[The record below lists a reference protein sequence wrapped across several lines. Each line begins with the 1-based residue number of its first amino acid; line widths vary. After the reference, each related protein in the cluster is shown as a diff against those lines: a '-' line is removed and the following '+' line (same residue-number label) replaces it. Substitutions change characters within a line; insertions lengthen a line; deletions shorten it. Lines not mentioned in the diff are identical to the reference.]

1 LSKIDFVGRS
11 TSIMHIGRFRLGM
24 RTFKTALSV
33 VLCVLLFHVLGRDN
47 PLIAT
52 IAAVVSLRQDMTSTV
67 SIGKERILGNT
78 VGSVAAMSYLL
89 VQHFFLQTLFLQLV
103 LLPILVALVVIF
115 QDGID
120 NNSGI
125 ITGIAT
131 FILISLSTPQG
142 ESVIVALD
150 RILDTFIGVGVAIF
164 LNTVIKPPKME
175 EQREIENDLAKLK
188 EQEQDLQDTLTQVH
202 EKIKAKEKDE
212 K

>member
-1 LSKIDFVGRS
+1 
-11 TSIMHIGRFRLGM
+11 MHVGRFRLGM

-52 IAAVVSLRQDMTSTV
+52 ITAVVSLRQDMTSTV

-78 VGSVAAMSYLL
+78 VGSIAAMIYLL
-89 VQHFFLQTLFLQLV
+89 VQHFLPQTLFLQLI
-103 LLPILVALVVIF
+103 LLPVLVALVIIF
-115 QDGID
+115 LDGID

-131 FILISLSTPQG
+131 FILITLSTPQG

-150 RILDTFIGVGVAIF
+150 RIVDTFIGVGVAIF
-164 LNTVIKPPKME
+164 LNTILRPP
-175 EQREIENDLAKLK
+175 EIEKEKEIESDLTELK
-188 EQEQDLQDTLTQVH
+188 GKEQDLQETLAKVH
-202 EKIKAKEKDE
+202 EKIKDKKDE

>member
-1 LSKIDFVGRS
+1 
-11 TSIMHIGRFRLGM
+11 MHIGRFRLGM

-33 VLCVLLFHVLGRDN
+33 VICVLLFHVLGRDN

-52 IAAVVSLRQDMTSTV
+52 ITAIVSLRQDMTSTV

-78 VGSVAAMSYLL
+78 VGSLAAMIYLV
-89 VQHFFLQTLFLQLV
+89 VQHFLPQTLLLQLT
-103 LLPILVALVVIF
+103 LLPTLVALVVIF

-131 FILISLSTPQG
+131 FILITLSTPQG

-150 RILDTFIGVGVAIF
+150 RIVDTFIGVGVAIF
-164 LNTVIKPPKME
+164 LNTVLKPPKME
-175 EQREIENDLAKLK
+175 EQREIENDLTKLK
-188 EQEQDLQDTLTQVH
+188 EQEQGLQDSLDEVH
-202 EKIKAKEKDE
+202 QKIKDKEKDE
-212 K
+212 KK

>member
-1 LSKIDFVGRS
+1 
-11 TSIMHIGRFRLGM
+11 MHVGRFRLGM

-52 IAAVVSLRQDMTSTV
+52 ITAVVSLRQDMTSTV

-78 VGSVAAMSYLL
+78 VGSIAAMIYLL
-89 VQHFFLQTLFLQLV
+89 VQHFLPQTLFLQLI
-103 LLPILVALVVIF
+103 LLPVLVALVIIF
-115 QDGID
+115 LDGID

-131 FILISLSTPQG
+131 FILITLSTPQG

-150 RILDTFIGVGVAIF
+150 RIVDTFIGVGVAIF
-164 LNTVIKPPKME
+164 LNTILRPP
-175 EQREIENDLAKLK
+175 EIEKEKEIESDLTELK
-188 EQEQDLQDTLTQVH
+188 GKEQDLQETLAKVH
-202 EKIKAKEKDE
+202 EKIKDKEKDE

>member
-1 LSKIDFVGRS
+1 
-11 TSIMHIGRFRLGM
+11 M

-33 VLCVLLFHVLGRDN
+33 VICVLLFHVLGRDN

-52 IAAVVSLRQDMTSTV
+52 ITAIVSLRQDMTSTV

-78 VGSVAAMSYLL
+78 VGSLAAMIYLV
-89 VQHFFLQTLFLQLV
+89 VQHFLPQTLLLQLT
-103 LLPILVALVVIF
+103 LLPTLVALVVIF

-131 FILISLSTPQG
+131 FILITLSTPQG

-150 RILDTFIGVGVAIF
+150 RIVDTFIGVGVAIF
-164 LNTVIKPPKME
+164 LNTVLKPPKME
-175 EQREIENDLAKLK
+175 EQREIENDLTKLK
-188 EQEQDLQDTLTQVH
+188 EQEQGLQDSLDEVH
-202 EKIKAKEKDE
+202 QKIKDKEKDE
-212 K
+212 KK

>member
-1 LSKIDFVGRS
+1 
-11 TSIMHIGRFRLGM
+11 MHVGRFRLGM

-52 IAAVVSLRQDMTSTV
+52 ITAVVSLRQDMTSTV

-78 VGSVAAMSYLL
+78 VGSIAAMIYLL
-89 VQHFFLQTLFLQLV
+89 VQHFLPQTLFLQLI
-103 LLPILVALVVIF
+103 LLPVLVALVIIF
-115 QDGID
+115 LDGID

-131 FILISLSTPQG
+131 FILITLSAPQG

-150 RILDTFIGVGVAIF
+150 RIVDTFIGVGVAIF
-164 LNTVIKPPKME
+164 LNTILRPP
-175 EQREIENDLAKLK
+175 EIEKEKEIESDLTELK
-188 EQEQDLQDTLTQVH
+188 GKEQDLQETLAKVH
-202 EKIKAKEKDE
+202 EKIKDKKDE

>member
-1 LSKIDFVGRS
+1 
-11 TSIMHIGRFRLGM
+11 MHVGRFRLGM

-52 IAAVVSLRQDMTSTV
+52 ITAVVSLRQDMTSTV

-78 VGSVAAMSYLL
+78 VGSIAAMIYLL
-89 VQHFFLQTLFLQLV
+89 VQHFLPQTLFLQLI
-103 LLPILVALVVIF
+103 LLPVLVALVIIF
-115 QDGID
+115 LDGID

-131 FILISLSTPQG
+131 FILITLSAPQG

-150 RILDTFIGVGVAIF
+150 RIVDTFIGVGVAIF
-164 LNTVIKPPKME
+164 LNTILRPP
-175 EQREIENDLAKLK
+175 EIEKEKEIESDLTELK
-188 EQEQDLQDTLTQVH
+188 GKEQDLQETLAKVH
-202 EKIKAKEKDE
+202 EKIKDKEKDE

>member
-1 LSKIDFVGRS
+1 MFIGRS
-11 TSIMHIGRFRLGM
+11 TNTTHIGIGRFRLGM

-33 VLCVLLFHVLGRDN
+33 VVCVLLFHVLGRDN

-78 VGSVAAMSYLL
+78 VGSVAAMIYLV
-89 VQHFFLQTLFLQLV
+89 VQHFFPHTLFLQLV
-103 LLPILVALVVIF
+103 LLPILVAIVVIF
-115 QDGID
+115 QDGIG

-131 FILISLSTPQG
+131 FILITLSTPQG

-150 RILDTFIGVGVAIF
+150 RIVDTFIGVGVAIF
-164 LNTVIKPPKME
+164 LNIVIKPPETE
-175 EQREIENDLAKLK
+175 EQREIENDLTKLK
-188 EQEQDLQDTLTQVH
+188 EQEQELQDELSQIH
-202 EKIKAKEKDE
+202 DRIKNEEKKD

>member
-1 LSKIDFVGRS
+1 MFIGRS
-11 TSIMHIGRFRLGM
+11 TNTMHIGHFRLGM

-33 VLCVLLFHVLGRDN
+33 VICVLLFNVLGRDN

-52 IAAVVSLRQDMTSTV
+52 ITAVVSLRQDMTSTV

-78 VGSVAAMSYLL
+78 VGSIAAMVYLV
-89 VQHFFLQTLFLQLV
+89 VQHFFPQTLLLQLL
-103 LLPILVALVVIF
+103 LLPILVAIVVIF

-131 FILISLSTPQG
+131 LILITLSTPEG

-150 RILDTFIGVGVAIF
+150 RIVDTFIGVGVAIF
-164 LNTVIKPPKME
+164 LNTVIKPPETE
-175 EQREIENDLAKLK
+175 EQREIENDLTQLK
-188 EQEQDLQDTLTQVH
+188 EQEQELQDELSQVH
-202 EKIKAKEKDE
+202 EKIKNNEKKEDK
-212 K
+212 

>member
-1 LSKIDFVGRS
+1 
-11 TSIMHIGRFRLGM
+11 MHIGRFRLGM

-33 VLCVLLFHVLGRDN
+33 VICVLLFNIFGRDN

-52 IAAVVSLRQDMTSTV
+52 ITAVVSLRQDMTSTV

-78 VGSVAAMSYLL
+78 VGSIAAMIYLI
-89 VQHFFLQTLFLQLV
+89 VQHFVPYTMLLQLV
-103 LLPILVALVVIF
+103 LLPILVAVVVIF

-131 FILISLSTPQG
+131 FILITLSTPQG

-150 RILDTFIGVGVAIF
+150 RIVDTFIGVGVAIF
-164 LNTVIKPPKME
+164 LNTAIKPPETE
-175 EQREIENDLAKLK
+175 EQREIENDLTKLK
-188 EQEQDLQDTLTQVH
+188 EQEQELQDELSQVH
-202 EKIKAKEKDE
+202 EKIKNKK
-212 K
+212 

>member
-1 LSKIDFVGRS
+1 
-11 TSIMHIGRFRLGM
+11 MHVGRFRLGM

-52 IAAVVSLRQDMTSTV
+52 ITAVVSLRQDMTSTV

-78 VGSVAAMSYLL
+78 VGSIAAMIYLL
-89 VQHFFLQTLFLQLV
+89 VQHFLPQTFFLQLI
-103 LLPILVALVVIF
+103 LLPVLVALVIIF
-115 QDGID
+115 LDGID

-131 FILISLSTPQG
+131 FILITLSTPQG

-150 RILDTFIGVGVAIF
+150 RIVDTFIGVGVAIF
-164 LNTVIKPPKME
+164 LNTILRPP
-175 EQREIENDLAKLK
+175 EIEKEKEIESDLTELK
-188 EQEQDLQDTLTQVH
+188 GKEQDLQETLAKVH
-202 EKIKAKEKDE
+202 EKIKDKEKDE

>member
-1 LSKIDFVGRS
+1 
-11 TSIMHIGRFRLGM
+11 MHIGRFRLGM

-33 VLCVLLFHVLGRDN
+33 VVCVLLFHVLGRDN

-52 IAAVVSLRQDMTSTV
+52 ITAVVSLRQDMTSTV

-78 VGSVAAMSYLL
+78 VGSIAAMIYLL
-89 VQHFFLQTLFLQLV
+89 VQHFLPQTLFLQLT

-131 FILISLSTPQG
+131 FILITLSTPEG

-150 RILDTFIGVGVAIF
+150 RIVDTFIGVGVAIF
-164 LNTVIKPPKME
+164 LNTILKPPKVE
-175 EQREIENDLAKLK
+175 EQREIENDLTKLK
-188 EQEQDLQDTLTQVH
+188 EQEHDLQGSLDKVH
-202 EKIKAKEKDE
+202 QKIKDKEKDDKE
-212 K
+212 

>member
-1 LSKIDFVGRS
+1 
-11 TSIMHIGRFRLGM
+11 MHIGRFRLGM

>member
-1 LSKIDFVGRS
+1 
-11 TSIMHIGRFRLGM
+11 MHVGRFRLGM

-52 IAAVVSLRQDMTSTV
+52 ITAVVSLRQDMTSTV

-78 VGSVAAMSYLL
+78 VGSIAAMIYLL
-89 VQHFFLQTLFLQLV
+89 VQHFLPQTLFLQLI
-103 LLPILVALVVIF
+103 LLPVLVALVIIF
-115 QDGID
+115 LDGID

-131 FILISLSTPQG
+131 FILITLSAPQG

-150 RILDTFIGVGVAIF
+150 RIVDTFIGVGVAIF
-164 LNTVIKPPKME
+164 LNTILRPP
-175 EQREIENDLAKLK
+175 EIEKEKEIESDLTELK
-188 EQEQDLQDTLTQVH
+188 GKEQDLQETLAKVH
-202 EKIKAKEKDE
+202 EKIKYKEKDE